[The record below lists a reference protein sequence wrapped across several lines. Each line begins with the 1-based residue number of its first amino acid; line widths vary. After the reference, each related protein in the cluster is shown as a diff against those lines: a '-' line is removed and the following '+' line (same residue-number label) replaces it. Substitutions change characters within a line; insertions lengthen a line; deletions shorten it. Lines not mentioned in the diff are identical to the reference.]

1 MGLNGPNF
9 LGIGLPEL
17 MFIVILGLVVLGPDR
32 LPTVAKDLIRAF
44 FRIRNL
50 SKDLTGQLEAEL
62 GFDELKELRELK
74 GMKTGG
80 LVEAWANDELDL
92 DLDRENS
99 VTEQI
104 EEEKKRRGEGPGER
118 ELSSGATRPRRSSR
132 PRSIPCSRKNKA
144 ARRMGRRTP
153 SRMHPLR
160 QRPGRCDTEAEPTKP
175 SRTWDGQ
182 LEFGGRPR
190 GSRLCRAGREELT
203 NDRTRCRPA
212 DAKPVPRTRTCGPIG
227 AGSHG
232 PGTQLSFQ
240 SAGDCLPDHPRGRYS
255 AVRTRF
261 LFLAGNAP
269 PDSRMTS

>member
-17 MFIVILGLVVLGPDR
+17 MFIVVLGLVVLGPDR

-92 DLDRENS
+92 NLDGENS

-104 EEEKKRRGEGPGER
+104 EEEKKKKRDKVRRER
-118 ELSSGATRPRRSSR
+118 ELKQRRDKAKR
-132 PRSIPCSRKNKA
+132 DQQAKIDALLEKNKA
-144 ARRMGRRTP
+144 AKEDAGT
-153 SRMHPLR
+153 
-160 QRPGRCDTEAEPTKP
+160 TEAK
-175 SRTWDGQ
+175 
-182 LEFGGRPR
+182 
-190 GSRLCRAGREELT
+190 
-203 NDRTRCRPA
+203 A
-212 DAKPVPRTRTCGPIG
+212 DASAAATSAAADGATARDAAEESPNAIQNVGMDNLIG
-227 AGSHG
+227 AGRVDPAYVGQDEKGASDE
-232 PGTQLSFQ
+232 PDTAS
-240 SAGDCLPDHPRGRYS
+240 SAGSEVPAADADAAPAPG
-255 AVRTRF
+255 AVP
-261 LFLAGNAP
+261 AAP
-269 PDSRMTS
+269 ERS

>member
-17 MFIVILGLVVLGPDR
+17 MFIVVLGLVVLGPDR

-92 DLDRENS
+92 NLDGENS

-104 EEEKKRRGEGPGER
+104 EEEKKKKREKTRRER
-118 ELSSGATRPRRSSR
+118 ELKQRRDKAKRDQQAKIDALLEKNQAAKEDGGTTGAKSDASAAASDGAT
-132 PRSIPCSRKNKA
+132 
-144 ARRMGRRTP
+144 AR
-153 SRMHPLR
+153 
-160 QRPGRCDTEAEPTKP
+160 DATEESANTIQNVGM
-175 SRTWDGQ
+175 DN
-182 LEFGGRPR
+182 L
-190 GSRLCRAGREELT
+190 
-203 NDRTRCRPA
+203 
-212 DAKPVPRTRTCGPIG
+212 IG
-227 AGSHG
+227 AGRVDPAYVGQDGKGASAEPDTASSAGPETPAADADAASG
-232 PGTQLSFQ
+232 PG
-240 SAGDCLPDHPRGRYS
+240 
-255 AVRTRF
+255 AVP
-261 LFLAGNAP
+261 AAP
-269 PDSRMTS
+269 ERS

>member
-92 DLDRENS
+92 DLDGENS
-99 VTEQI
+99 VTDQI
-104 EEEKKRRGEGPGER
+104 EEEKQKKREKARRER
-118 ELSSGATRPRRSSR
+118 ELKQRRDKAKREQQAKIDSLLE
-132 PRSIPCSRKNKA
+132 KNKA
-144 ARRMGRRTP
+144 AKEDGGTP
-153 SRMHPLR
+153 DVKPEASAEASDAAD
-160 QRPGRCDTEAEPTKP
+160 GDTEAEPTN
-175 SRTWDGQ
+175 TIQNVGMDN
-182 LEFGGRPR
+182 L
-190 GSRLCRAGREELT
+190 
-203 NDRTRCRPA
+203 
-212 DAKPVPRTRTCGPIG
+212 IG
-227 AGSHG
+227 AGRVDPAYVGQDEKNS
-232 PGTQLSFQ
+232 TSE
-240 SAGDCLPDHPRGRYS
+240 PDTVPAADAEAR
-255 AVRTRF
+255 ATDTDT
-261 LFLAGNAP
+261 AP
-269 PDSRMTS
+269 DPEPVPTARERS